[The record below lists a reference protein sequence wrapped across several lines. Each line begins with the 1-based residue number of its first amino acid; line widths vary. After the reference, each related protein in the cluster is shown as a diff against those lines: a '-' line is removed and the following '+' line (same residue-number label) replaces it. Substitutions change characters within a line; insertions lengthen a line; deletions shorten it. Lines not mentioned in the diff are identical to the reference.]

1 MRQFVISL
9 QLCQHIECQESWGKG
24 CCINLEGC
32 VKTIEVEQWPTNML
46 IHRPAELSINQAES
60 SHGSGEQTHS
70 VSENHFKEK
79 MPHFKR
85 KKCHISRGKK
95 LKKIQKNTI
104 TKCLFIIFCISLTH
118 SRACDSLKWPN
129 CFSFICVECSKE
141 NSSIS
146 LLASMACFIIIDRAL
161 PWQCKNI
168 GKIQPLKFS
177 LGSVS

>member
-9 QLCQHIECQESWGKG
+9 QLCQHIESQELWGKG
-24 CCINLEGC
+24 CCINLEGR
-32 VKTIEVEQWPTNML
+32 VKTIEVEQWPTYML
-46 IHRPAELSINQAES
+46 IHRPAELSINQAEL
-60 SHGSGEQTHS
+60 SHGSGVQTHS

-85 KKCHISRGKK
+85 KKAQENTKKHNHKMLIYHI
-95 LKKIQKNTI
+95 LY
-104 TKCLFIIFCISLTH
+104 IIDTQQSLWLTQMP
-118 SRACDSLKWPN
+118 WEPN

-146 LLASMACFIIIDRAL
+146 LPASMACFIIIDIAL

-177 LGSVS
+177 LGTVS